1 VVKYR
6 LGVDMSPLDKP
17 NKPYTNS
24 PRSYASPMPDLIPD
38 ISIRGESWDQL
49 VQNRGIRF
57 IHRLAAPCPNMRR
70 LNDNN
75 HDPECSFCDGSQ
87 IIYIQEKEIFGTFT
101 NNSLEKLFE
110 VQGVWEIGTAV
121 ISFPTEYPDTE
132 QADFNVFDKLICPD
146 FQIRLTDLKEYEPN
160 NSNAMSMKYPII
172 RVSDMT
178 SIVNGA
184 IKKYVQGVDFT
195 IVDGNIRWE
204 SGCAPSY
211 NNIEEIGE
219 VLSIT
224 YSANP
229 VYNVLQNMH
238 EIRATQQMV
247 NGQKVAKRLPQHV
260 LVKRDFLF
268 KPDSKEL

>member
-1 VVKYR
+1 
-6 LGVDMSPLDKP
+6 MSPLDKP
-17 NKPYTNS
+17 NQPYTNTS
-24 PRSYASPMPDLIPD
+24 ASYPSVMPNLIPD

-57 IHRLAAPCPNMRR
+57 IHKMAAPCPNMRR

-75 HDPECSFCDGSQ
+75 HEPECPFCDGSQ
-87 IIYIQEKEIFGTFT
+87 ILYIQEKEIFGTFT

-121 ISFPTEYPDTE
+121 VTFPTEYSDGD

-146 FQIRLTDLKEYEPN
+146 FQVRLTDLKEYEPN
-160 NSNAMSMKYPII
+160 SSNIMTLKYPVI
-172 RVSDMT
+172 RVFDM
-178 SIVNGA
+178 SSVVNGEL
-184 IKKYVQGVDFT
+184 KKYIQGVDFT
-195 IVDGNIRWE
+195 IDNGNIKWQP
-204 SGCAPSY
+204 GLAPAY
-211 NNIEEIGE
+211 NSIDEIGA